1 MKESNLS
8 PLQSDA
14 FVFFGVMGDLAFIPV
29 VGPLAR
35 LISLVVA
42 FFAVW
47 LGAAEAHETKGWRTL
62 VFPVVAVLVLIV
74 AVFVVKTLAAGAQFT
89 LSALAAEAGV
99 SAQP

>member
-14 FVFFGVMGDLAFIPV
+14 FVFFGVKLLAFIPV